1 MKHKPDFIDREIGR
15 RLRVA
20 RISANIRQ
28 YRAAK
33 AVGVTYQQMRKY
45 EVGYN
50 RVSAVIVARLA
61 HSLPA
66 SGRRVTTTRLLVMA
80 TAVLMSAVLLPIAV
94 FSLLRISSDPKPAN
108 DKWPSPTVKVYD
120 PYGDLERAG
129 KPGPFYR

>member
-20 RISANIRQ
+20 RIAANVRQ

-33 AVGVTYQQMRKY
+33 AVGVTYQQIRKY

-61 HSLPA
+61 QVYQRPVGWFLEGVTLREDGKTDPLTDSIARTDFHHRANEA
-66 SGRRVTTTRLLVMA
+66 SDR
-80 TAVLMSAVLLPIAV
+80 P
-94 FSLLRISSDPKPAN
+94 
-108 DKWPSPTVKVYD
+108 
-120 PYGDLERAG
+120 EQAG
-129 KPGPFYR
+129 H

>member
-61 HSLPA
+61 QIYQRPVGWFLEEVSLREDA
-66 SGRRVTTTRLLVMA
+66 KEEA
-80 TAVLMSAVLLPIAV
+80 TAVQIALVCDHRDQGRGAVLQKA
-94 FSLLRISSDPKPAN
+94 DPE
-108 DKWPSPTVKVYD
+108 SP
-120 PYGDLERAG
+120 
-129 KPGPFYR
+129 PGPEKPCRMS

>member
-61 HSLPA
+61 QIYRRPVEWFLEEVRLQEETKADSLAGSIAQADHHS
-66 SGRRVTTTRLLVMA
+66 RVHGTTDRPEHTG
-80 TAVLMSAVLLPIAV
+80 
-94 FSLLRISSDPKPAN
+94 N
-108 DKWPSPTVKVYD
+108 
-120 PYGDLERAG
+120 
-129 KPGPFYR
+129 

>member
-61 HSLPA
+61 QVYQRPVGWFLEEVSLGEDAKAEP
-66 SGRRVTTTRLLVMA
+66 
-80 TAVLMSAVLLPIAV
+80 TAGQIARTD
-94 FSLLRISSDPKPAN
+94 S
-108 DKWPSPTVKVYD
+108 Y
-120 PYGDLERAG
+120 
-129 KPGPFYR
+129 

>member
-61 HSLPA
+61 QIY
-66 SGRRVTTTRLLVMA
+66 RRPVEWFLEEVRLQEEAKADSVA
-80 TAVLMSAVLLPIAV
+80 GPIAQADHHNLV
-94 FSLLRISSDPKPAN
+94 HGTSDRP
-108 DKWPSPTVKVYD
+108 
-120 PYGDLERAG
+120 
-129 KPGPFYR
+129 

>member
-61 HSLPA
+61 QIY
-66 SGRRVTTTRLLVMA
+66 RRPVSWFLEEVRLEEELKA
-80 TAVLMSAVLLPIAV
+80 NPLTGPIAQADCHNRANGV
-94 FSLLRISSDPKPAN
+94 SDRPEQTGN
-108 DKWPSPTVKVYD
+108 
-120 PYGDLERAG
+120 
-129 KPGPFYR
+129 

>member
-33 AVGVTYQQMRKY
+33 AVGVTYQQIRKY
-45 EVGYN
+45 EVGSN

-61 HSLPA
+61 QIYRRPVGWFLEEVSLGEDAKAGPTPGQIA
-66 SGRRVTTTRLLVMA
+66 DIYKGANELGDRREQTG
-80 TAVLMSAVLLPIAV
+80 
-94 FSLLRISSDPKPAN
+94 N
-108 DKWPSPTVKVYD
+108 
-120 PYGDLERAG
+120 
-129 KPGPFYR
+129 

>member
-61 HSLPA
+61 QIY
-66 SGRRVTTTRLLVMA
+66 RRPVGWFLEEVRVEEEAKADSIGGPITQADHFTRA
-80 TAVLMSAVLLPIAV
+80 NGT
-94 FSLLRISSDPKPAN
+94 SDMPEHTGN
-108 DKWPSPTVKVYD
+108 
-120 PYGDLERAG
+120 
-129 KPGPFYR
+129 

>member
-61 HSLPA
+61 QIY
-66 SGRRVTTTRLLVMA
+66 RRPVEWFLEEVRVVEDAKAVPLTDPMAQADCLTRA
-80 TAVLMSAVLLPIAV
+80 NGT
-94 FSLLRISSDPKPAN
+94 SDRPEQ
-108 DKWPSPTVKVYD
+108 T
-120 PYGDLERAG
+120 GH
-129 KPGPFYR
+129 

>member
-61 HSLPA
+61 QIY
-66 SGRRVTTTRLLVMA
+66 RRPVGWFLEEVTLGEDVKTDPLLA
-80 TAVLMSAVLLPIAV
+80 APIAQADHHT
-94 FSLLRISSDPKPAN
+94 RAN
-108 DKWPSPTVKVYD
+108 GV
-120 PYGDLERAG
+120 GDRPEHTG
-129 KPGPFYR
+129 N

>member
-61 HSLPA
+61 QVYHRPVGWLGGGGGVVLGGGGGAPGEKEKKKHPPRYRLRERMA
-66 SGRRVTTTRLLVMA
+66 IGVRTRLA
-80 TAVLMSAVLLPIAV
+80 TGGS
-94 FSLLRISSDPKPAN
+94 
-108 DKWPSPTVKVYD
+108 
-120 PYGDLERAG
+120 
-129 KPGPFYR
+129 

>member
-33 AVGVTYQQMRKY
+33 AVGVTYQQIRKY

-61 HSLPA
+61 QVYQRPVGWFLEEVSLREDA
-66 SGRRVTTTRLLVMA
+66 KEEA
-80 TAVLMSAVLLPIAV
+80 TAGQIA
-94 FSLLRISSDPKPAN
+94 RADGYRGAN
-108 DKWPSPTVKVYD
+108 AL
-120 PYGDLERAG
+120 GDRREQTG
-129 KPGPFYR
+129 N

>member
-33 AVGVTYQQMRKY
+33 AVGVTYQQIRKY
-45 EVGYN
+45 EVGNN

-61 HSLPA
+61 QIY
-66 SGRRVTTTRLLVMA
+66 RRPVSWFLEEVTLVEDTRVDPL
-80 TAVLMSAVLLPIAV
+80 TAPIAQADCHNRV
-94 FSLLRISSDPKPAN
+94 NGTSDRPEHTGN
-108 DKWPSPTVKVYD
+108 
-120 PYGDLERAG
+120 
-129 KPGPFYR
+129 

>member
-61 HSLPA
+61 QIY
-66 SGRRVTTTRLLVMA
+66 RRPVEWFLEEVRLQEEAKTGLA
-80 TAVLMSAVLLPIAV
+80 GPIAQADLHSRV
-94 FSLLRISSDPKPAN
+94 HGTSDRPDHTGN
-108 DKWPSPTVKVYD
+108 
-120 PYGDLERAG
+120 
-129 KPGPFYR
+129 

>member
-61 HSLPA
+61 QIYRRPVEWFLEEVRLQEEAKADFTRGADRA
-66 SGRRVTTTRLLVMA
+66 SGSPQSCGTHGQLGLRPWYDVPTKRGTDGTFVEWHGAGR
-80 TAVLMSAVLLPIAV
+80 AVSA
-94 FSLLRISSDPKPAN
+94 
-108 DKWPSPTVKVYD
+108 
-120 PYGDLERAG
+120 
-129 KPGPFYR
+129 